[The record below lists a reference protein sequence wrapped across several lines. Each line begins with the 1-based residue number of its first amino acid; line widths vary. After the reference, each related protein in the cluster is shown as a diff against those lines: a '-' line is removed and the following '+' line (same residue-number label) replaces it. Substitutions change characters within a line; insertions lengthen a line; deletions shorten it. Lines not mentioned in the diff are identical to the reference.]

1 MSYINRDRET
11 RWSRGSNHG
20 QHNLEWH
27 RERQERDRV
36 DCGVAQCG
44 RRPHQRENDEFAIN
58 DPRDLVPN
66 PGLVDCAAGPW
77 GDHKKGTPLFHTD
90 GVQAIIISALVQPLH
105 PYVILRSSTEASK
118 DLQTIQTHRVPS
130 VRFWLT
136 ELFPYQIF
144 TVVDK
149 IGIFC

>member
-27 RERQERDRV
+27 RERRETESTG
-36 DCGVAQCG
+36 CGVAQSG
-44 RRPHQRENDEFAIN
+44 RRPHQRENDEFVIN

-77 GDHKKGTPLFHTD
+77 SDHKKGE
-90 GVQAIIISALVQPLH
+90 IIISALVQPLH
-105 PYVILRSSTEASK
+105 PCVILRSSTEASK
-118 DLQTIQTHRVPS
+118 DLQTI
-130 VRFWLT
+130 
-136 ELFPYQIF
+136 
-144 TVVDK
+144 
-149 IGIFC
+149 

>member
-1 MSYINRDRET
+1 VV
-11 RWSRGSNHG
+11 RGSNHG

-66 PGLVDCAAGPW
+66 PGLVDYAAGPW
-77 GDHKKGTPLFHTD
+77 GDHKKGTPLF
-90 GVQAIIISALVQPLH
+90 

-136 ELFPYQIF
+136 ELFPY
-144 TVVDK
+144 
-149 IGIFC
+149 